1 MDGCK
6 LIIEYEVDCTFKY
19 PDEDT
24 DKSGPKEDTDI
35 VVHDKENETSK
46 GKIRYS
52 SPDIYFEYTAY
63 SDSNLLSN
71 TGKGVLK
78 KTLVRSSWS
87 FNAVIIECVDS
98 RISRYQK

>member
-24 DKSGPKEDTDI
+24 DKSVI
-35 VVHDKENETSK
+35 VVQDKENETSK

-71 TGKGVLK
+71 TGKSVFSQDQ
-78 KTLVRSSWS
+78 LV
-87 FNAVIIECVDS
+87 F
-98 RISRYQK
+98 

>member
-46 GKIRYS
+46 GKIRHS
-52 SPDIYFEYTAY
+52 SPDIY
-63 SDSNLLSN
+63 L
-71 TGKGVLK
+71 
-78 KTLVRSSWS
+78 
-87 FNAVIIECVDS
+87 
-98 RISRYQK
+98 